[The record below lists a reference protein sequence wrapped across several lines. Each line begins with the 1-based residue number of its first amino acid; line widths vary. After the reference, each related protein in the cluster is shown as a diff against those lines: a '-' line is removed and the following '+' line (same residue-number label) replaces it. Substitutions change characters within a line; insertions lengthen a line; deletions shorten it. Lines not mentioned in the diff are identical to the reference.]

1 MVRTSRPYSCSPP
14 CATAD
19 ASPAIPAGGPY
30 DSPNTAQ
37 PPCTTTWAWTPPT
50 TTRGPTTQPDRPSPT
65 CDDCASERRRTFRWP
80 APHRRDR
87 RPARAAGVQAQVSSS
102 LLDQVQQNPAQRE
115 AALRRA
121 HVQRDGCRHNRVAA
135 LSLSGIVGQ
144 QIGHGE
150 VLGHVQLTVGVALAP
165 VEDQTILTGE
175 DVAHPRTLHIGQV
188 AYHSGQR

>member
-1 MVRTSRPYSCSPP
+1 MVRTSRPYSCSPR

-87 RPARAAGVQAQVSSS
+87 RPARAAGRYAPGVEQSPRSGAAEPGAARSRAAPSTCPAS
-102 LLDQVQQNPAQRE
+102 CLLYTSD
-115 AALRRA
+115 AADDLLC
-121 HVQRDGCRHNRVAA
+121 VD
-135 LSLSGIVGQ
+135 L
-144 QIGHGE
+144 
-150 VLGHVQLTVGVALAP
+150 
-165 VEDQTILTGE
+165 
-175 DVAHPRTLHIGQV
+175 
-188 AYHSGQR
+188 

>member
-1 MVRTSRPYSCSPP
+1 MTVPANDAEHSDGRLLTD
-14 CATAD
+14 ATA
-19 ASPAIPAGGPY
+19 SPL
-30 DSPNTAQ
+30 AQ
-37 PPCTTTWAWTPPT
+37 QVDMP
-50 TTRGPTTQPDRPSPT
+50 
-65 CDDCASERRRTFRWP
+65 
-80 APHRRDR
+80 
-87 RPARAAGVQAQVSSS
+87 QVSSS

-121 HVQRDGCRHNRVAA
+121 HVQRDACRHNRVAA

-188 AYHSGQR
+188 AYHSVQR

>member
-50 TTRGPTTQPDRPSPT
+50 TTTGPTTQPDRPSLRAMTVPANDAEHSDGRLLT
-65 CDDCASERRRTFRWP
+65 DATASP
-80 APHRRDR
+80 LAQQVDMP
-87 RPARAAGVQAQVSSS
+87 QVSSS

-115 AALRRA
+115 AALLRA
-121 HVQRDGCRHNRVAA
+121 HVQRDACRHNRVAA

-165 VEDQTILTGE
+165 VED
-175 DVAHPRTLHIGQV
+175 
-188 AYHSGQR
+188 